1 MVAAHED
8 TVVQKGRLGD
18 SGSSGSRIHF
28 VISMREPWYLP
39 DDNIELPAPESLS
52 GTAPTIN
59 WLASILP
66 PVLMIGAM
74 GALMAFTGF
83 NAYMIMMPLMS
94 MAFPI
99 VNVVSYFSQK
109 KEYKKKLISREQHYR
124 AALVQTRERLNNLTK
139 AQRDI
144 LEREYPLLNK
154 LSDIVFGSKKRR
166 LWWRRPGDPDFLSL
180 RMGTGAGEPSFL
192 VSPPRISDP
201 NDQLIPLGQDLLIS
215 YREIPTLPLMLELK
229 KVGSVAVAEQERS
242 KAGMGYDLARRL
254 MLDVLVHHSPQ
265 DVQVAVM
272 ADYDDARTR
281 WEWLKW
287 APHTR
292 AILQE
297 DNIRRLAF
305 TPSTIDKC
313 REWLALEFNHR
324 KNPEPGTRIKD
335 KQYSI
340 VVILDDLGEI
350 RQSNDIKILAEFGY
364 EVGIYLIF
372 AGGRHWPRECRA
384 RVDSSGDTFTYIET
398 WSSGKNNRTISGRG
412 DGAKLP
418 ECERISRALAGLDL
432 SAGTGSSDLPESVRL
447 YDLLEISSP
456 SVDELKQNWQK
467 PQPIDE
473 MLQFT
478 FGFQSG
484 RKGIE
489 DVKINLLPEE
499 LGGSGSYH
507 TILVGTTGSG
517 KSEFMKS
524 LVLANAY
531 RYSPKILN
539 FFFMDFKGGAAF
551 NDLKDLPHV
560 VGVVTNLGPELV
572 ERGLSAMEA
581 EIDRRQKRFATAN
594 VQNIWAY
601 NAKYPES
608 SIPHLLLLLDE
619 FARGIE
625 GFQRLPSMLD
635 RLVRQGRSLGMYLL
649 LANQDVNAAV
659 DRLLNNI
666 GWRIALKVAR
676 QDEMHIIDRSLPVAK
691 RPGQGY
697 ILSTNNEPVEFQA
710 AFSGFGIVDS
720 RVHIQDA
727 FKIFK
732 VDSEGKWR
740 VIHSN
745 AGRVSVTDENR
756 SNRYE
761 GEFLIDTMK
770 SVAAEI
776 EPSRPIY
783 LDPLEERISL
793 EYIFEQSPTQKAF
806 NGIWA
811 EGKNNDHLLTPV
823 GFLDFPQECLQD
835 VMVIDFND
843 QDGHLWIVGAPGSG
857 KSMTLETI
865 LLSLALTNTPEQVQF
880 YILEY
885 GAGRLLKYETLP
897 HTGAVIRLTDP
908 DERLTRLLNFLN
920 DEMDRRMARQEDE
933 DTRPVNL
940 PSIFVVINNF
950 AEMRT
955 NYSDQAE
962 RVSRIVRDGNAV
974 GLHVIITTNRK
985 VELGRLVIARRIV
998 LRLANRD
1005 EYMDAVG
1012 KAVQLSS
1019 AQAEGRGVWVV
1030 DQKIIECQ
1038 IAQPTVKIGDE
1049 SNLQDAKT
1057 ICHAMQKEWHGSTPK
1072 RIEVLPSFI
1081 TFSSLMEQVKSTKN
1095 DGISIPVGVS
1105 FESMEMIA
1113 PELLKEIPR
1122 WLVLGPP
1129 RSGKSNFL
1137 ICMINAVLAQ
1147 DPKAWNIYFLSLLR
1161 SPSELEKTKIRIAA
1175 SSEDIIQVCAEIV
1188 GRFDAPAEKVES
1200 VRKSLVLIDDL
1211 GKAFEQGRE
1220 PVVAALNN
1228 LALKAASREDVV
1240 IVGTG
1245 LADELRLRQGTSD
1258 LVRTLKTSR
1267 TGLSLSKDSND
1278 LDWFGAQVSLQY
1290 RRMEMPP
1297 GRGFWISGGK
1307 AILVQLPWAGKGRPR

>member
-1 MVAAHED
+1 MFAAHD
-8 TVVQKGRLGD
+8 NTVVQRGRPGD
-18 SGSSGSRIHF
+18 NGSSGSRKHF

-39 DDNIELPAPESLS
+39 DDNVELPTPESLS

-109 KEYKKKLISREQHYR
+109 KEYKKKLVSREQHYR
-124 AALVQTRERLNNLTK
+124 AALVQTRQVLDNLTRE
-139 AQRDI
+139 QRSI
-144 LEREYPLLNK
+144 LEREYPLLNR
-154 LSDIVFGSKKRR
+154 LSDIVFGSRRER

-180 RMGTGAGEPSFL
+180 RMGTGSGEPSFA

-201 NDQLIPLGQDLLIS
+201 NDQLILLGQELLTS
-215 YREIPTLPLMLELK
+215 YREIQTLPLLLELK
-229 KVGSVAVAEQERS
+229 KVGSVAVAEPEKNKVGS
-242 KAGMGYDLARRL
+242 GYDLARRL
-254 MLDVLVHHSPQ
+254 ILDVLVHHSPQ
-265 DVQVAVM
+265 DVQVAVI
-272 ADYDDARTR
+272 ADYDDARIR
-281 WEWLKW
+281 WGWLKW
-287 APHTR
+287 APHTQ
-292 AILQE
+292 AILQ
-297 DNIRRLAF
+297 DNNIRRLAF
-305 TPSTIDKC
+305 TSSTIDKC
-313 REWLALEFNHR
+313 REWLAFEFNHR

-350 RQSNDIKILAEFGY
+350 RQSNDIKILAEFGH

-372 AGGRHWPRECRA
+372 AGGRNWPRECRA
-384 RVDSSGDTFTYIET
+384 RVDSSGEKLTYIET
-398 WSSGKNNRTISGRG
+398 WSNGKNNRTILGTG
-412 DGAKLP
+412 DGAKIP
-418 ECERISRALAGLDL
+418 ECERIARALAGLDL
-432 SAGTGSSDLPESVRL
+432 SAGMGSSDLPENVRL
-447 YDLLEISSP
+447 YDLLEISTP
-456 SVDELKQNWQK
+456 SVDEIKQNWQK
-467 PQPIDE
+467 TRPNDE
-473 MLQFT
+473 LLQFS
-478 FGFQSG
+478 FGFRSG

-489 DVKINLLPEE
+489 DVKLNLLPEE

-531 RYSPKILN
+531 KYSPKTLN

-581 EIDRRQKRFATAN
+581 EIDRRQKRFADES
-594 VQNIWAY
+594 VPNIWAY
-601 NAKYPES
+601 NANHPEEP
-608 SIPHLLLLLDE
+608 IPHLLLLLDE

-625 GFQRLPSMLD
+625 GFQRLPGMLD

-697 ILSTNNEPVEFQA
+697 ILSTNNEPIEFQS
-710 AFSGFGIVDS
+710 AFSGFRVIDS
-720 RVHIQDA
+720 RVPIQDA

-732 VDSEGKWR
+732 VDSEGKWT
-740 VIHSN
+740 VVHSN
-745 AGRVSVTDENR
+745 AGRVSVSDENR

-761 GEFLIDTMK
+761 GEYLIDTMR

-776 EPSRPIY
+776 EHSRPIY

-793 EYIFEQSPTQKAF
+793 EYIFEQSSTQKVF
-806 NGIWA
+806 NGVWTP
-811 EGKNNDHLLTPV
+811 ESNNDRFLTPV
-823 GFLDFPQECLQD
+823 GFLDFPRECLQD
-835 VMVIDFND
+835 VMTIDFND

-880 YILEY
+880 YILEF
-885 GAGRLLKYETLP
+885 GAGRLLKFETLP

-920 DEMDRRMARQEDE
+920 DEMDRRMAHQEDE
-933 DTRPVNL
+933 DGRHVNL
-940 PSIFVVINNF
+940 PAIFVVINNF

-962 RVSRIVRDGNAV
+962 RISRIVRDGNAV

-1012 KAVQLSS
+1012 KMVQLSS

-1030 DQKIIECQ
+1030 DQRITECQ
-1038 IAQPTVKIGDE
+1038 IAQPTVKIGEE

-1072 RIEVLPSFI
+1072 QIEVLPSFI
-1081 TFSSLMEQVKSTKN
+1081 SFTSLMEKIKSTKN
-1095 DGISIPVGVS
+1095 NGISIPVGVS
-1105 FESMEMIA
+1105 FESMELIA
-1113 PELLKEIPR
+1113 PELLREIPR

-1137 ICMINAVLAQ
+1137 ICMVNAVLAQ
-1147 DPKAWNIYFLSLLR
+1147 DPKAWKIYFLSLLR
-1161 SPSELEKTKIRIAA
+1161 SPSELEKDKIRIAA
-1175 SSEDIIQVCAEIV
+1175 SSEDIIQACAEIV
-1188 GRFDAPAEKVES
+1188 EGFDAPAEEVES
-1200 VRKSLVLIDDL
+1200 ARKSLVLIDDL

-1228 LALKAASREDVV
+1228 LALKAASHEDVV
-1240 IVGTG
+1240 IVGAG
-1245 LADELRLRQGTSD
+1245 LADELRLRQNTSD
-1258 LVRTLKTSR
+1258 LVRTLKASR

-1278 LDWFGAQVSLQY
+1278 LDWFGAQVPLQY
-1290 RRMEMPP
+1290 RRMDLPS
-1297 GRGFWISGGK
+1297 GRGFWVSSGK
-1307 AILVQLPWAGKGRPR
+1307 ALLVQLPWAGKGRPR